1 MYIWDDEKA
10 ANNLAKHGVAF
21 EAVYDFDWET
31 AHVVED
37 SRFDYGEP
45 RAIAFGQIGADLH
58 VLICTVRDDLIR
70 VISLR
75 RANRRE
81 RALYA
86 KTQNP

>member
-1 MYIWDDEKA
+1 MYIWDEEKA

-21 EAVYDFDWET
+21 EAVYGFDWGT
-31 AHVVED
+31 AYVMED
-37 SRFDYGEP
+37 GRFDYGEQ
-45 RAIAFGQIGADLH
+45 RSIAFGLIGEYPH
-58 VLICTVRDDLIR
+58 VLVYTVRNDLIR

-86 KTQNP
+86 KAQNP